1 MNLGDD
7 YTDLT
12 ERQWPDFLLA
22 ICIHYLKQIVLGWGK
37 DITLPE
43 KMGSFSDNTIF
54 EDDCE

>member
-7 YTDLT
+7 YTNLT

-22 ICIHYLKQIVLGWGK
+22 ICIHYLKQIVLNWGK

-43 KMGSFSDNTIF
+43 KMESFSDN
-54 EDDCE
+54 